1 MQRLRY
7 AAAFA
12 YGFVLSYFVVIW
24 LAGFMAARQVPAEYF
39 GYFAAYGQFGREAA
53 LALLSLVTHFTP
65 TLCLLSAGLLL
76 PAWLAPSCRRNV
88 GFSALAGALASY
100 AFWLYFYSLP
110 SNGGT
115 SPSEGLLA
123 LVRAPWW
130 ALPSVVGPL
139 VGFAAAYALFTR
151 LPPRRA
157 EASQETP
164 SK

>member
-7 AAAFA
+7 VAAFV

-53 LALLSLVTHFTP
+53 LALLSLVTHFIP

-76 PAWLAPSCRRNV
+76 PAWLAQSSRRQV
-88 GFSALAGALASY
+88 GIAALAGALASY

-110 SNGGT
+110 RNGGT
-115 SPSEGLLA
+115 SPSEALLA
-123 LVRAPWW
+123 LLRAPWW
-130 ALPSVVGPL
+130 ALPAVVGPL
-139 VGFAAAYALFTR
+139 VGFVMAYALFTR

-157 EASQETP
+157 EA
-164 SK
+164 